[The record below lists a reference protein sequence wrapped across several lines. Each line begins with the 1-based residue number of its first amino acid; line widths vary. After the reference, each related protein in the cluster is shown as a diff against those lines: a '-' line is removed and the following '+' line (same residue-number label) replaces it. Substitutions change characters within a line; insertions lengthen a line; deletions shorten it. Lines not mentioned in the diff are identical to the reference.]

1 MFTCQKCRK
10 KFRDNWDLGKHMSR
24 VRPCEAV
31 IEPETLTTG
40 EQLNTLDCQKST
52 LGEQKSTLDIP
63 KSTLDIPK
71 STPDIPKS
79 TPDIPKSTPDIPKST
94 LDIPKSTPE
103 IPRSLKNTQCTWCL
117 NNFSNISNKIKHSKI
132 CKLINDPLR
141 KLEIE
146 KGIIPD
152 EHADNS
158 CRFCN
163 KVYSRKSNLNRHFC
177 KEREEYLL
185 KLKESNRVGG
195 NNVTINNNN
204 VSNSN
209 NVTTTNIDN
218 SVNITLNIHK
228 QENTKDLNVELLID
242 ELRKLNRLHGKE
254 NHFVIAGNLV
264 IFLDGQIT
272 QKVEN
277 VNAFIENAKT
287 IAGQLLT
294 EKGWE
299 ILPADEIIDL
309 KIKNTANKLVELRP
323 AIDKYNPRVFQQ
335 PDSCLTM
342 KEVAK
347 IGTRGLRYGKN
358 TVGKRE
364 IKTKMKVNTIIN
376 SQKIKDIVPES
387 DF

>member
-1 MFTCQKCRK
+1 MFSCQKCRK

-24 VRPCEAV
+24 IRPCEAV
-31 IEPETLTTG
+31 IDPGTPTPDIPKSTLG
-40 EQLNTLDCQKST
+40 EQKSTLLDQKST
-52 LGEQKSTLDIP
+52 LGEQKSTLGEQ
-63 KSTLDIPK
+63 KSTLENSK
-71 STPDIPKS
+71 
-79 TPDIPKSTPDIPKST
+79 
-94 LDIPKSTPE
+94 
-103 IPRSLKNTQCTWCL
+103 SLKDTQCIWCL
-117 NNFSNISNKIKHSKI
+117 NKFFNISTKNRHVNT
-132 CKLINDPLR
+132 CKMLNDPLR

-146 KGIIPD
+146 KGIIPE

-163 KVYSRKSNLNRHFC
+163 KVYSRKSNLNKHFC
-177 KEREEYLL
+177 KEREERLI
-185 KLKESNRVGG
+185 KLKENRHVGG
-195 NNVTINNNN
+195 NVTINNVSN
-204 VSNSN
+204 VSNTNSN
-209 NVTTTNIDN
+209 NVTNIDN
-218 SVNITLNIHK
+218 SINITLNVHK
-228 QENTKDLNVELLID
+228 KENTNELNVELLID

-323 AIDKYNPRVFQQ
+323 AIDKYNPKVFQQ

-376 SQKIKDIVPES
+376 SQKIKEIVPES
-387 DF
+387 EF

>member
-40 EQLNTLDCQKST
+40 EQLNTLGIPKSTQIDQKSTLGCQKSTQIDPETAPSCQKST
-52 LGEQKSTLDIP
+52 LGCQ
-63 KSTLDIPK
+63 
-71 STPDIPKS
+71 
-79 TPDIPKSTPDIPKST
+79 
-94 LDIPKSTPE
+94 KSTPE

-117 NNFSNISNKIKHSKI
+117 NNFFNISTKNRHMST

-177 KEREEYLL
+177 KEREDYLL
-185 KLKESNRVGG
+185 KLKENNQVHGS
-195 NNVTINNNN
+195 NNVTINN

>member
-10 KFRDNWDLGKHMSR
+10 NFRDNWNLTKHTSR
-24 VRPCEAV
+24 LRPCGPG
-31 IEPETLTTG
+31 IPLGSTTA
-40 EQLNTLDCQKST
+40 
-52 LGEQKSTLDIP
+52 DIP

-71 STPDIPKS
+71 STLREQ
-79 TPDIPKSTPDIPKST
+79 KST
-94 LDIPKSTPE
+94 LGEQKSTLGEQKSTLGEQKSTLEIPE
-103 IPRSLKNTQCTWCL
+103 NPRSLKNTQCTWCL
-117 NNFSNISNKIKHSKI
+117 NNFFNISTKNRHMST

-185 KLKESNRVGG
+185 KLKKNNCVGG
-195 NNVTINNNN
+195 NNVTINN

>member
-1 MFTCQKCRK
+1 MFSCQKCRK

-24 VRPCEAV
+24 IRPCEAV
-31 IEPETLTTG
+31 IDPDIPTPDIPKSTLG
-40 EQLNTLDCQKST
+40 EQKST
-52 LGEQKSTLDIP
+52 LGEQKSTLEEQ
-63 KSTLDIPK
+63 KSTLGEQ
-71 STPDIPKS
+71 
-79 TPDIPKSTPDIPKST
+79 KST
-94 LDIPKSTPE
+94 LVKTK
-103 IPRSLKNTQCTWCL
+103 SLKDTQCTWCL
-117 NNFSNISNKIKHSKI
+117 NNFFNISTKNRHANT
-132 CKLINDPLR
+132 CKMINDPLR

-146 KGIIPD
+146 RGIIPE

-177 KEREEYLL
+177 KEREERLI
-185 KLKESNRVGG
+185 KLKENRHVGG
-195 NNVTINNNN
+195 NVTINNVSNVSN

-209 NVTTTNIDN
+209 NVTTNIDN
-218 SVNITLNIHK
+218 SINITLNIHK
-228 QENTKDLNVELLID
+228 KENTNELNVELLID

-323 AIDKYNPRVFQQ
+323 AIDKYNPKVFQQ

-376 SQKIKDIVPES
+376 SQKIKEIVPES
-387 DF
+387 EF